1 MYLIAGLGNPGLKY
15 RKTPHN
21 AGFMALDALAD
32 ALGARFTK
40 KGNGK
45 VAEARIGGEKVL
57 LVKPQTFMNLSGDC
71 IAPLAAYYKIPSE
84 HIAVCYDDKDL
95 PMGKLRIRAEGS
107 AGSHNGCLLYT
118 SPALYSSRCKTEPFH
133 FISPP
138 EQSEF
143 ACTCR
148 YRYRQPDQQ
157 VRVFVQEG
165 GEVVIES
172 REPQRAVTPGQYAV
186 LYQGDVCLG
195 GGVVSELD

>member
-45 VAEARIGGEKVL
+45 IAEARIGGEKVL

-95 PMGKLRIRAEGS
+95 PMGKLRTRAEGS
-107 AGSHNGCLLYT
+107 AGSHNGMK
-118 SPALYSSRCKTEPFH
+118 SIIAR
-133 FISPP
+133 
-138 EQSEF
+138 
-143 ACTCR
+143 
-148 YRYRQPDQQ
+148 
-157 VRVFVQEG
+157 
-165 GEVVIES
+165 
-172 REPQRAVTPGQYAV
+172 
-186 LYQGDVCLG
+186 LG
-195 GGVVSELD
+195 GDGFPRIRIGVGAKPRPDYDLADWVLGKFPAEDAKAMADRYPDLEAAAKLIMDGKLGLAQSKYNG

>member
-45 VAEARIGGEKVL
+45 VAEARIGAEKVL

-71 IAPLAAYYKIPSE
+71 IAPLAAYYKIPPE

-107 AGSHNGCLLYT
+107 AGSHNGMKHHR
-118 SPALYSSRCKTEPFH
+118 PAGYA
-133 FISPP
+133 
-138 EQSEF
+138 EF
-143 ACTCR
+143 PAHPHGHR
-148 YRYRQPDQQ
+148 
-157 VRVFVQEG
+157 
-165 GEVVIES
+165 
-172 REPQRAVTPGQYAV
+172 RAPGHPADG
-186 LYQGDVCLG
+186 LR
-195 GGVVSELD
+195 SA

>member
-32 ALGARFTK
+32 ALGARFSK

-107 AGSHNGCLLYT
+107 AGSHNGMKSIIARLDTQSFPRIRMGIGAPQGIRLMDYVLHKLSRQEQAVYAQMAQDAAQAAILLVREGL
-118 SPALYSSRCKTEPFH
+118 AAAQQKYSSKAH
-133 FISPP
+133 
-138 EQSEF
+138 
-143 ACTCR
+143 
-148 YRYRQPDQQ
+148 
-157 VRVFVQEG
+157 
-165 GEVVIES
+165 
-172 REPQRAVTPGQYAV
+172 
-186 LYQGDVCLG
+186 
-195 GGVVSELD
+195 

>member
-57 LVKPQTFMNLSGDC
+57 LIKPQTFMNLSGDC

-95 PMGKLRIRAEGS
+95 PMGKLRIRAGGS
-107 AGSHNGCLLYT
+107 AGGHNGLKNIISHLGT
-118 SPALYSSRCKTEPFH
+118 DQFPRIRVGVGAPAHPEHEMIDWVIGHFTPQEKKTVDEAVSRAVDAALC
-133 FISPP
+133 
-138 EQSEF
+138 
-143 ACTCR
+143 
-148 YRYRQPDQQ
+148 
-157 VRVFVQEG
+157 
-165 GEVVIES
+165 VIEK
-172 REPQRAVTPGQYAV
+172 G
-186 LYQGDVCLG
+186 
-195 GGVVSELD
+195 VSEAQNRYN

>member
-95 PMGKLRIRAEGS
+95 PMGKLRIRSEGS
-107 AGSHNGCLLYT
+107 AGSHNGMKSIIARLDTQNFPRIRMGIGAPQGIRLMDYVLHKLSRQEQAVYTQMAQDAAQAAILLVREGL
-118 SPALYSSRCKTEPFH
+118 AAAQQKYSFKAH
-133 FISPP
+133 
-138 EQSEF
+138 
-143 ACTCR
+143 
-148 YRYRQPDQQ
+148 
-157 VRVFVQEG
+157 
-165 GEVVIES
+165 
-172 REPQRAVTPGQYAV
+172 
-186 LYQGDVCLG
+186 
-195 GGVVSELD
+195 

>member
-32 ALGARFTK
+32 ALGARFSK

-84 HIAVCYDDKDL
+84 QIAVCYD
-95 PMGKLRIRAEGS
+95 
-107 AGSHNGCLLYT
+107 
-118 SPALYSSRCKTEPFH
+118 
-133 FISPP
+133 
-138 EQSEF
+138 EQGF
-143 ACTCR
+143 AHGQAAHPRRGQCG
-148 YRYRQPDQQ
+148 QP
-157 VRVFVQEG
+157 
-165 GEVVIES
+165 
-172 REPQRAVTPGQYAV
+172 
-186 LYQGDVCLG
+186 
-195 GGVVSELD
+195 